1 MQSSLTPNTACMRV
15 TPSSAAHPEPG
26 ERLKLLLDL
35 RYDDDVADPE
45 PWLERLARDPEP
57 AVRAG
62 AARVAVEVSA
72 DRRLA
77 VPVWVGRLAD
87 ADPDPT
93 VRRVADHFRRQQV
106 VVPAG
111 LR

>member
-1 MQSSLTPNTACMRV
+1 VCHDVLVGRDRSDAEIALGRRL
-15 TPSSAAHPEPG
+15 AHADPG

-62 AARVAVEVSA
+62 AARVMVEVA
-72 DRRLA
+72 TGRKLPLPA
-77 VPVWVGRLAD
+77 WVARVAD
-87 ADPDPT
+87 ADHHPT
-93 VRRVADHFRRQQV
+93 VRFVAGYYRAR
-106 VVPAG
+106 P
-111 LR
+111 